1 MTYGVPSVGSFTR
14 HCEERSDVAIFSFQ
28 GKTKAPQKC
37 GANTKTQNIDDIFV
51 ARGDINILAF
61 FQVVASG
68 QISPHFRGAKIYKFS
83 DMQTFS
89 KSFFDKWPLF
99 PMMSKSVTYAL

>member
-1 MTYGVPSVGSFTR
+1 MFY
-14 HCEERSDVAIFSFQ
+14 IF
-28 GKTKAPQKC
+28 KTKAPQKC

-68 QISPHFRGAKIYKFS
+68 QISPHFRGAKVVK
-83 DMQTFS
+83 
-89 KSFFDKWPLF
+89 FFDLQIF
-99 PMMSKSVTYAL
+99 SVDFFRFLDFARNDRHKTRLNDNIKVLSILYKTIKI